1 MFKIPRP
8 NLLLVGALLTC
19 LSLAGCGDKPSPGW
33 TGYADPRSPGVALA
47 E

>member
-1 MFKIPRP
+1 VV
-8 NLLLVGALLTC
+8 VGDLGSKLNAAQMRDGT
-19 LSLAGCGDKPSPGW
+19 W